1 MSMTETQQPEVKS
14 DVGTTKSAA
23 IEFIEA
29 VQNFGGA
36 TYPLGPITNLRRSP
50 SALNSKLLSS
60 GRTPDIG
67 FSFPGQPLLIA
78 QIQEMPLCWS
88 GEDSD
93 PVFVFSEEHCLA
105 VKDAAK
111 SFHTLYFIYCVELDY
126 VEGLSAFSFV
136 SCADFQNDHRTLS
149 EPMHGNSSH
158 SILPLSAL
166 RPLYELS
173 GCGGDEKLHMADN
186 RKRVRLAAR
195 NRTKKATSVP
205 EALAQTSKI
214 FPRR

>member
-1 MSMTETQQPEVKS
+1 MTETQKPEAKS
-14 DVGTTKSAA
+14 DVDTTKSTA
-23 IEFIEA
+23 IQFIEA

-93 PVFVFSEEHCLA
+93 PVFILNEEQCLA
-105 VKDAAK
+105 MNDAAT
-111 SFHTLYFIYCVELDY
+111 SFHTFYFIHCVELDY
-126 VEGLSAFSFV
+126 LEGLSAFSFV

-149 EPMHGNSSH
+149 EPMHGNRSH
-158 SILPLSAL
+158 SILPLGAL

-195 NRTKKATSVP
+195 NRAKKATSVP

>member
-1 MSMTETQQPEVKS
+1 MTETQKPEAKS
-14 DVGTTKSAA
+14 DVDSTKSAA
-23 IEFIEA
+23 IQFIEA

-78 QIQEMPLCWS
+78 HIQEMPLSWS
-88 GEDSD
+88 GEGSD
-93 PVFVFSEEHCLA
+93 PVFIVSEEHCLA

-111 SFHTLYFIYCVELDY
+111 SFHTYYFIYCVELDY

-136 SCADFQNDHRTLS
+136 SFSDFQNGQKTSS
-149 EPMHGNSSH
+149 EPMHGDSSY

-173 GCGGDEKLHMADN
+173 GCGRDEKLHMADN
-186 RKRVRLAAR
+186 RKRVRLAAI
-195 NRTKKATSVP
+195 NRAKKATSVP
-205 EALAQTSKI
+205 EALARTSKI
-214 FPRR
+214 FPCS

>member
-1 MSMTETQQPEVKS
+1 MTETQKPEAKS
-14 DVGTTKSAA
+14 DVDTTKSAA
-23 IEFIEA
+23 IQFIDA

-78 QIQEMPLCWS
+78 QIQEMPLSCS
-88 GEDSD
+88 GKNSD
-93 PVFVFSEEHCLA
+93 PAFILNEEQCLA
-105 VKDAAK
+105 MNDAAT

-136 SCADFQNDHRTLS
+136 SFADFQNGQKTSS

-158 SILPLSAL
+158 SILPLGAL

-195 NRTKKATSVP
+195 NRAKKATSVT

>member
-1 MSMTETQQPEVKS
+1 MTETQQPEVKS

-78 QIQEMPLCWS
+78 QIQEMPLSCSWKIS
-88 GEDSD
+88 EQA
-93 PVFVFSEEHCLA
+93 FILNEEHCLA
-105 VKDAAK
+105 VKEAAK
-111 SFHTLYFIYCVELDY
+111 SFHTYYFIHCVELDY

-136 SCADFQNDHRTLS
+136 SFADFQNDHRTLS
-149 EPMHGNSSH
+149 EPMLGNGSH

-186 RKRVRLAAR
+186 RKRVRLAAT

-205 EALAQTSKI
+205 EALARTSKN
-214 FPRR
+214 FPCR

>member
-1 MSMTETQQPEVKS
+1 MTETQKPEAKS
-14 DVGTTKSAA
+14 DVDTTKSAA
-23 IEFIEA
+23 IQFIDA

-78 QIQEMPLCWS
+78 QIQEMPLSCS
-88 GEDSD
+88 GKNSD
-93 PVFVFSEEHCLA
+93 PDFILNEEQCLA
-105 VKDAAK
+105 MNDAAT

-136 SCADFQNDHRTLS
+136 SFADFQNGQKTSS

-158 SILPLSAL
+158 SILPLGAL

-195 NRTKKATSVP
+195 NRAKKATSVT

>member
-1 MSMTETQQPEVKS
+1 MTETQKPEAKS
-14 DVGTTKSAA
+14 DVDTTKSAA
-23 IEFIEA
+23 IQFIEA

-78 QIQEMPLCWS
+78 QIQEMPLSCSWKIS
-88 GEDSD
+88 EQA
-93 PVFVFSEEHCLA
+93 FILNEEHCLA
-105 VKDAAK
+105 VKEAAK
-111 SFHTLYFIYCVELDY
+111 SFHTYYFIHCVELDY

-158 SILPLSAL
+158 SILPLDAL
-166 RPLYELS
+166 KPLYELS

-186 RKRVRLAAR
+186 RKRVRLAAT

-205 EALAQTSKI
+205 EALARTSKN
-214 FPRR
+214 FPCR

>member
-1 MSMTETQQPEVKS
+1 MTETQKPEAKS
-14 DVGTTKSAA
+14 DVDTTKSAA
-23 IEFIEA
+23 IQFIEA

-78 QIQEMPLCWS
+78 QIQEMPLSWS

-93 PVFVFSEEHCLA
+93 PVFIFSEEHCLA
-105 VKDAAK
+105 VKHAAK

-136 SCADFQNDHRTLS
+136 SFADFQNGQKTSS

-158 SILPLSAL
+158 SILPLGAL

-195 NRTKKATSVP
+195 NRAKKATSVT

>member
-1 MSMTETQQPEVKS
+1 MTETQQPEVKS
-14 DVGTTKSAA
+14 DVGTTKSAV
-23 IEFIEA
+23 IQFIEA

-50 SALNSKLLSS
+50 SAFNLKRLSS

-186 RKRVRLAAR
+186 RKRVRLAAT
-195 NRTKKATSVP
+195 NRAKKATSVP
-205 EALAQTSKI
+205 EALARTSKN
-214 FPRR
+214 FPCR

>member
-1 MSMTETQQPEVKS
+1 MTETQKPEAES
-14 DVGTTKSAA
+14 DVDTTKSAA
-23 IEFIEA
+23 IQFIEA

-50 SALNSKLLSS
+50 SAFNSERLSS

-78 QIQEMPLCWS
+78 QIQEMPLSCS
-88 GEDSD
+88 GKNSD
-93 PVFVFSEEHCLA
+93 LAFILNEEQCLA
-105 VKDAAK
+105 MNDAAT

-136 SCADFQNDHRTLS
+136 SFSDFQNVQKTSS

-195 NRTKKATSVP
+195 NRAKKATSVP

>member
-1 MSMTETQQPEVKS
+1 MTETQKPEAKS
-14 DVGTTKSAA
+14 DVDTTKSAA
-23 IEFIEA
+23 IQFIEA
-29 VQNFGGA
+29 VQNFGGTA
-36 TYPLGPITNLRRSP
+36 YPLGPITNLRISP
-50 SALNSKLLSS
+50 SASNSKRLPS

-67 FSFPGQPLLIA
+67 FSFPGQPWLIA
-78 QIQEMPLCWS
+78 QIQEMPVSWS

-93 PVFVFSEEHCLA
+93 PVFIFSEEHCLA

-126 VEGLSAFSFV
+126 LEGLSAFSFV
-136 SCADFQNDHRTLS
+136 SCADFQNNHRTLS
-149 EPMHGNSSH
+149 EPMLGNGSH

-186 RKRVRLAAR
+186 RRRVRLAAR
-195 NRTKKATSVP
+195 NRAKKATSVP
-205 EALAQTSKI
+205 EALARTSKN
-214 FPRR
+214 FPCR